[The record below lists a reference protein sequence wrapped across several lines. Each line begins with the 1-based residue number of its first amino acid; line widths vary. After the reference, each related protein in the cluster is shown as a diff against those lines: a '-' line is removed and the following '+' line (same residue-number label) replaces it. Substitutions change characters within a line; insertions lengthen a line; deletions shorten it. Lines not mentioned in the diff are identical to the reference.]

1 MSAIRLLIAR
11 LRQDRL
17 PVLLLAVLVFVT
29 ALIAALAP
37 RLFNGV
43 ADAGLR
49 YQIAQAS
56 VIERNLQLGRI
67 TRIET
72 AAEAG
77 MSEVEAVEAEI
88 ESGLPPSV
96 RSTISG
102 GSLMAESIVWRI
114 PDRPPER
121 PGFMTLHFQ
130 GQLDDEIR
138 LVEGRMPTGH
148 VEDIVV
154 DPPPNV
160 TTDSGE
166 FPALLFEIALS
177 TPTAEALGASV
188 GDRMDL
194 VPDPDDPLVGQFGIP
209 EAAAVEVVGLYEVV
223 DPAGDFWVGDYG
235 LDQPTQVPVGIN
247 TVMIYA
253 TALLSPDAYPAL
265 TRMSPPIRYTFR
277 YYVDP
282 ERFDAGLLDELVVD
296 LQQMEASYASFA
308 TTADDTRTTL
318 QTGLL
323 ELTNGYLGERR
334 SSEAV
339 LTTAAIGPAAVAIA
353 AITVLALLAIR
364 RRGAA
369 LLLLRGRGSSVPQIV
384 GSHIVEGLLLAVA
397 PAALAALLAERL
409 VGGRATP
416 ASSVAAGIVALGTI
430 LVLAAATLPTAL
442 APLRRTARAEP
453 APIGASPRRLAFE
466 GLAVGLA
473 VGGVVLLRQRGLA
486 GGSAAGQLEGV
497 DPFLAAVPAL
507 VGLAVGIVTVRLY
520 PYPIRAAGWLA
531 GAGRGLVPALG
542 LRRAERQ
549 AGTGHLPLL
558 VLLLTIAIGSFSSTM
573 LATIDT
579 GQATQSWQSVG
590 AAYRVSSDD
599 PLPAELDVPAI
610 PGVSA
615 VAGVHETD
623 ASLGIGGT
631 GLVHLIAIDHA
642 EYADVTAGTPAE
654 TRFPSSFAAEIDPSC
669 LGESP
674 VPEADPPLC
683 PGTSRAPIPIIVSRA
698 LARDST
704 TPMRAG
710 DTFQLTISGRFATF
724 EVVELRDAILGQAA
738 GRAFMVVPL
747 DLLRAAMTDR
757 RFADTSLFVRAP
769 DSAVDALRTAVSDLT
784 SVASVE
790 SQAEQL
796 ASLRER
802 PLVEAVGIGFA
813 LALAAA
819 VAYAALA
826 VIVALLMS
834 GSARARETAHLR
846 TMGIGRGQVSALTVL
861 EHGPSVLVAVVAG
874 LALGIAVAWVVLPG
888 LGLSAF
894 TGSAA
899 DPRLTVDIGQLAVLT
914 AALIVIVAI
923 GVAAA
928 AWMQQRADP
937 ALSVRAGFE

>member
-1 MSAIRLLIAR
+1 MTAIRLLIAR

-17 PVLLLAVLVFVT
+17 PVFLLVVLVFVT

-37 RLFNGV
+37 RLFNEV

-49 YQIAQAS
+49 YQVAQAS
-56 VIERNLQLGRI
+56 VVERNLQLGRI

-72 AAEAG
+72 EADAG

-102 GSLMAESIVWRI
+102 DSLMAESIVWRI

-121 PGFMTLHFQ
+121 PGFLTLHFQ

-138 LVEGRMPTGH
+138 LVEGRMPTGR
-148 VEDIVV
+148 VEEIVV
-154 DPPPNV
+154 EPPPNV
-160 TTDSGE
+160 TTASGE
-166 FPALLFEIALS
+166 FPALLLEAALS
-177 TPTAEALGASV
+177 TNTAEALGASV
-188 GDRMDL
+188 GDRLDL

-209 EAAAVEVVGLYEVV
+209 EAAAVEVVGLYKVA

-253 TALLSPDAYPAL
+253 TALLSPDAYPGL
-265 TRMSPPIRYTFR
+265 TRMSPAIRYTFR

-282 ERFDAGLLDELVVD
+282 ARFDAGMLDDLVVD

-308 TTADDTRTTL
+308 ATADDTRTTL

-323 ELTNGYLGERR
+323 ELTNGYRGERR
-334 SSEAV
+334 TSEAV
-339 LTTAAIGPAAVAIA
+339 LTTAAIGPAAVAVA
-353 AITVLALLAIR
+353 AIAVLAMLAIR

-369 LLLLRGRGSSVPQIV
+369 ILLLRGRGSSVPQIV
-384 GSHIVEGLLLAVA
+384 GSHLVEGLLLAVA
-397 PAALAALLAERL
+397 PAALAAVLAERL

-416 ASSVAAGIVALGTI
+416 VSSVAAGIVALGTI

-442 APLRRTARAEP
+442 APLRRTARDEP

-466 GLAVGLA
+466 ALAVGLA
-473 VGGVVLLRQRGLA
+473 IGGVVLLRQRGLA

-520 PYPIRAAGWLA
+520 PYPVRAAGWLA

-549 AGTGHLPLL
+549 AGTGHVPLL
-558 VLLLTIAIGSFSSTM
+558 VLLLTIAIGTFSSTL

-579 GQATQSWQSVG
+579 GQGTHSWQSVG
-590 AAYRVSSDD
+590 AAYRVSSED
-599 PLPAELDVPAI
+599 PLHSQLDLAVI

-631 GLVHLIAIDHA
+631 GLVQLIAVDHA
-642 EYADVTAGTPAE
+642 EYEDVTAGTPVE
-654 TRFPSSFAAEIDPSC
+654 TRFPDSFAAEIDPYC
-669 LGESP
+669 LGESQ
-674 VPEADPPLC
+674 VPEVDPPLC
-683 PGTSRAPIPIIVSRA
+683 PGTTRAPIPIIVSSA
-698 LARDST
+698 LARDGT
-704 TPMRAG
+704 TPMRSG
-710 DTFQLTISGRFATF
+710 DTFQLTIAGRFATF
-724 EVVELRDAILGQAA
+724 EVVGLRDAIVGQPA
-738 GRAFMVVPL
+738 GREFMVVPR

-769 DSAVDALRTAVSDLT
+769 DGVAGDLRAAVSEVT
-784 SVASVE
+784 SMATVE
-790 SQAEQL
+790 SQAERL
-796 ASLRER
+796 RTLRER

-826 VIVALLMS
+826 VIVALTMS

-846 TMGIGRGQVSALTVL
+846 TMGIGRGQVSALTIL
-861 EHGPSVLVAVVAG
+861 EHGPPVLVAVLAG
-874 LALGIAVAWVVLPG
+874 LALGVAVAWVVLPG

-894 TGSAA
+894 TGASAE
-899 DPRLTVDIGQLAVLT
+899 PRLTLDISQLAILT

-937 ALSVRAGFE
+937 ALSVRAGLE

>member
-1 MSAIRLLIAR
+1 MTAIRLLIGR

-37 RLFNGV
+37 RLFNSV

-49 YQIAQAS
+49 YQVAQAS
-56 VIERNLQLGRI
+56 VVERNLQLGRI

-72 AAEAG
+72 VADAG

-88 ESGLPPSV
+88 EGELPSSV

-114 PDRPPER
+114 PGRVPER

-130 GQLDDEIR
+130 GELDDEIR
-138 LVEGRMPTGH
+138 LVEGRMPTGL
-148 VEDIVV
+148 VEEIVV
-154 DPPPNV
+154 EPPPSV

-166 FPALLFEIALS
+166 FPASLFEIALS
-177 TPTAEALGASV
+177 NATAEALGASV
-188 GDRMDL
+188 GDRL
-194 VPDPDDPLVGQFGIP
+194 ELIPDSDDPLVGQFGIP

-282 ERFDAGLLDELVVD
+282 ERFDAGMLDDLVVD

-308 TTADDTRTTL
+308 ATADETRTTL

-323 ELTNGYLGERR
+323 ELTNGYRGERR
-334 SSEAV
+334 ASEAV

-384 GSHIVEGLLLAVA
+384 GSHLVEGLLLAVA
-397 PAALAALLAERL
+397 PAALAAIVAERL

-416 ASSVAAGIVALGTI
+416 ASSVAAGVVALGTI
-430 LVLAAATLPTAL
+430 LVLAAASLPTAL
-442 APLRRTARAEP
+442 APLRRTARDEP
-453 APIGASPRRLAFE
+453 APIGVNSRRLAFE

-520 PYPIRAAGWLA
+520 PYPIRAVGWLA
-531 GAGRGLVPALG
+531 GAWRGLVPSLG
-542 LRRAERQ
+542 LRRAESQ
-549 AGTGHLPLL
+549 GGTGHLPLL
-558 VLLLTIAIGSFSSTM
+558 VLLLTIAIGTFSSTM
-573 LATIDT
+573 LATIET
-579 GQATQSWQSVG
+579 GQASQSWQSVG
-590 AAYRVSSDD
+590 SAYRVSSDGA
-599 PLPAELDVPAI
+599 LPAELDLAAT
-610 PGVSA
+610 PGVAA

-631 GLVHLIAIDHA
+631 GLVHLIAVDYA
-642 EYADVTAGTPAE
+642 EYAEVTANTPVE
-654 TRFPSSFAAEIDPSC
+654 TRFPSSFASEIDPSC
-669 LGESP
+669 LGESA
-674 VPEADPPLC
+674 VPEEDPPPC
-683 PGTSRAPIPIIVSRA
+683 PGTTDAPIPVIVSRA
-698 LARDST
+698 IARQGT
-704 TPMRAG
+704 TPMRSG

-724 EVVELRDAILGQAA
+724 EVVELRDAMLAQPAS
-738 GRAFMVVPL
+738 RAFMVVPR
-747 DLLRAAMTDR
+747 DQLRAAMTDR
-757 RFADTSLFVRAP
+757 RFPDTSLFVRA
-769 DSAVDALRTAVSDLT
+769 SESTADALRATVSGLT
-784 SVASVE
+784 SAVTVE
-790 SQAEQL
+790 SQAERL
-796 ASLRER
+796 ATLRER

-834 GSARARETAHLR
+834 GSARAPETAHLR
-846 TMGIGRGQVSALTVL
+846 TMGIGRGQVAALTIL
-861 EHGPSVLVAVVAG
+861 EHGPPVLVAVVAG
-874 LALGIAVAWVVLPG
+874 LALGVAVAWVVLPG

-894 TGSAA
+894 TGSTT
-899 DPRLTVDIGQLAVLT
+899 DPGLTMDVGQLVVLT
-914 AALIVIVAI
+914 GALMVIVGV

-937 ALSVRAGFE
+937 ALSVRGGIE